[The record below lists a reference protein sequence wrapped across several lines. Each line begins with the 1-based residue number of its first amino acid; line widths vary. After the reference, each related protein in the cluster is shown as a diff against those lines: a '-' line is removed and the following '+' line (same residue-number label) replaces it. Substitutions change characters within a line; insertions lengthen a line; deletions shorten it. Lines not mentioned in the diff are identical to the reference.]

1 MKTYK
6 IEIEETLTKVIEVE
20 AENQEDA
27 YDKVYEQYVNEEI
40 VLGSE
45 DFTDDTKF
53 YLLDE
58 DNNRINEF

>member
-6 IEIEETLTKVIEVE
+6 IEIEETLTKVIEVK
-20 AENQEDA
+20 AENQEEA

-40 VLGSE
+40 VLGG
-45 DFTDDTKF
+45 DDYTDGARF

-58 DNNRINEF
+58 DDNRINEF

>member
-6 IEIEETLTKVIEVE
+6 IEIEETLTKVIEVK
-20 AENQEDA
+20 AENQEEA

-45 DFTDDTKF
+45 DYSNDTKF

-58 DNNRINEF
+58 YDNRIIEF

>member
-6 IEIEETLTKVIEVE
+6 IEIEETLTRVIEVT
-20 AENQEDA
+20 AENQEEA
-27 YDKVYEQYVNEEI
+27 YDQVYEQYVNEEI

-45 DFTDDTKF
+45 DYSDDTKF